1 MYDVSVSAF
10 GISGRIFFPSYG
22 PNRVPDLNI
31 LLEKT
36 PRPAFGIQD
45 SLTSKPSGR
54 LAKLLFS
61 VDSHFESASGNSGP
75 WTGQSPK

>member
-1 MYDVSVSAF
+1 M
-10 GISGRIFFPSYG
+10 SGRIFFPSYG
-22 PNRVPDLNI
+22 PNRVPDMNTRLA
-31 LLEKT
+31 KT

-61 VDSHFESASGNSGP
+61 DDSHFVSASGKSGP
-75 WTGQSPK
+75 WKGQSPK